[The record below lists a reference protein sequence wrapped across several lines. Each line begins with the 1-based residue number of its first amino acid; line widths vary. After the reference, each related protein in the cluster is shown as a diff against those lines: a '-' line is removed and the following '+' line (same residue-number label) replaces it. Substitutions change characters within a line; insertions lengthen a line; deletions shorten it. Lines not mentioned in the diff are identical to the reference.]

1 MDCPLRVMTW
11 NELDASA
18 RAALMERGR
27 SAIFDD
33 GLRASIG
40 RIIDDVR
47 ANGDDAVC
55 RALRT
60 FDGVDVSPEGLRVTE
75 AEFAAARAQVGDDL
89 VAAIRDLIDHVRRFN
104 EHVLAQRA
112 DWQFESEPGLVVGE
126 KWSPIASAG
135 LFVPCGKGSFPSVLA
150 QIGTPAV
157 VAGVATVIVLVPPVA
172 GSGGLVD
179 PAVLVTASE
188 LGLRDVFRVNGPA
201 GIAAAAFGTVSIPK
215 VVKVL
220 GPGSPPVVCAQ
231 LEVQRYGCSSVMLLG
246 PTESLVVADDSAD
259 ARLLAADLLIE
270 AEHGDDSSVV
280 LVTPSRAL
288 VDATQR
294 QLASQLAAL
303 PEPRRHYAASAL
315 GVNGGAVIVDDLEAA
330 FVVANAYAPEHLQL
344 VVADSAV
351 ALTHLHDAGE
361 ILVGQHTPFS
371 AANFVI
377 GCPAALPTSGFAT
390 VSSGITVD
398 AFLKRTAVASA
409 DAIALARMTPSVVAL
424 AEHEGFPAHAAAV
437 RARILPRS
445 TGKMVVSDFR

>member
-1 MDCPLRVMTW
+1 MNGPMRVMTW
-11 NELDASA
+11 NELDAPA
-18 RAALMERGR
+18 RASLMERGR

-47 ANGDDAVC
+47 AHGDDAVC
-55 RALRT
+55 HALHT
-60 FDGVDVSPEGLRVTE
+60 FDGVDVGPEGLKVTE

-89 VAAIRDLIDHVRRFN
+89 LAAIRDLIDHVRRFN
-104 EHVLAQRA
+104 EQVLAQRA
-112 DWQFESEPGLVVGE
+112 DWHFESEPGLEVGE

-157 VAGVATVIVLVPPVA
+157 VAGVGTVIVLVPPVT

-201 GIAAAAFGTVSIPK
+201 GIAAAAFGTLNIPK

-259 ARLLAADLLIE
+259 ARAC
-270 AEHGDDSSVV
+270 
-280 LVTPSRAL
+280 SR
-288 VDATQR
+288 
-294 QLASQLAAL
+294 
-303 PEPRRHYAASAL
+303 
-315 GVNGGAVIVDDLEAA
+315 
-330 FVVANAYAPEHLQL
+330 
-344 VVADSAV
+344 
-351 ALTHLHDAGE
+351 
-361 ILVGQHTPFS
+361 
-371 AANFVI
+371 
-377 GCPAALPTSGFAT
+377 PTC
-390 VSSGITVD
+390 
-398 AFLKRTAVASA
+398 
-409 DAIALARMTPSVVAL
+409 
-424 AEHEGFPAHAAAV
+424 
-437 RARILPRS
+437 
-445 TGKMVVSDFR
+445 